1 VGNFRE
7 VDINLG
13 KIVVQI
19 RSGPAGGL
27 TGQLLK
33 TAATTGRIAVGY
45 APDIPAMAWGNAA
58 SQGIPI
64 ARTLDELIAII
75 RHLG

>member
-1 VGNFRE
+1 MYQRAIQSLWFDR
-7 VDINLG
+7 G
-13 KIVVQI
+13 K
-19 RSGPAGGL
+19 STDTYGYGL

-75 RHLG
+75 GHLG